1 MLTLRNTTKNS
12 KIKNRYNIIMV
23 YKTKKINRR
32 RYLKKQSKRKMYGG
46 QETISQQEIQ
56 LPKDTQIVEEIP
68 SLQENLKQATN
79 LLASAVTNVSSNVLK
94 NIGEK
99 IGVDPNKPAIETV
112 SELKDSMKNVVTAL
126 NSVEGEELKK
136 EAGELL
142 KDSLDVLKPS
152 IEEAEDIIDTGIKKL
167 TETGSSAIMTAANEF
182 PPIFALSEASKAVTA
197 AAQAGETVAELTT
210 TGSEA
215 YENLQEQREKASSL
229 WNRGIEFV
237 RNVSTD
243 VNKGVSNII
252 KSTKKQVDDY
262 GHSIIKNNIPQM
274 PTVPKMPKVPQM
286 PNPTITQMPKVP
298 QMPNPTITQV
308 AGQMQNQ
315 LTILNKEARMIG
327 GRIRKS
333 QIEFLSP
340 NSNKSK
346 KRNNQRRKLSRK
358 R

>member
-1 MLTLRNTTKNS
+1 
-12 KIKNRYNIIMV
+12 MV

-167 TETGSSAIMTAANEF
+167 TETGSSAVMTAANEF

-243 VNKGVSNII
+243 VNKKVSGII

-262 GHSIIKNNIPQM
+262 GHSIIKNNMSIVPPQI
-274 PTVPKMPKVPQM
+274 PKVPQM
-286 PNPTITQMPKVP
+286 PNPIITQTPTAP
-298 QMPNPTITQV
+298 QITQV
-308 AGQMQNQ
+308 AGQIQNQ
-315 LTILNKEARMIG
+315 LTTLTKEARMIG

>member
-1 MLTLRNTTKNS
+1 MLTLRNTIKNS

-46 QETISQQEIQ
+46 ANSKETQQGMPVVQETQKNSREVQETQ
-56 LPKDTQIVEEIP
+56 LEIP

-99 IGVDPNKPAIETV
+99 IGVDPNKSASETV

-152 IEEAEDIIDTGIKKL
+152 IEKAEDIIDTGVKKL
-167 TETGSSAIMTAANEF
+167 TETGASAVMTAVNEF
-182 PPIFALSEASKAVTA
+182 PPMFALSEASKAVTA

-229 WNRGIEFV
+229 LDEGIELV

-252 KSTKKQVDDY
+252 TSAKKKVDDY
-262 GHSIIKNNIPQM
+262 GRSIIQKNM
-274 PTVPKMPKVPQM
+274 PKMPQIS
-286 PNPTITQMPKVP
+286 T
-298 QMPNPTITQV
+298 PTITQV
-308 AGQMQNQ
+308 AGKMKN
-315 LTILNKEARMIG
+315 LNKEAKMIG

-333 QIEFLSP
+333 QIQFLSP
-340 NSNKSK
+340 NANKSK
-346 KRNNQRRKLSRK
+346 KRNNQRRRLSHRL
-358 R
+358 

>member
-1 MLTLRNTTKNS
+1 MLTLRNTTKKS

-46 QETISQQEIQ
+46 EEN
-56 LPKDTQIVEEIP
+56 QIVEEIP

-99 IGVDPNKPAIETV
+99 IGVDPNKPASETV

-167 TETGSSAIMTAANEF
+167 TETGSSAVMTAANEF

-262 GHSIIKNNIPQM
+262 GHSIIQQNMSIAPPQI
-274 PTVPKMPKVPQM
+274 PTVPKMPTPI
-286 PNPTITQMPKVP
+286 ITQIPKVP

>member
-1 MLTLRNTTKNS
+1 
-12 KIKNRYNIIMV
+12 MV

-46 QETISQQEIQ
+46 EETISQQEIQ

-99 IGVDPNKPAIETV
+99 IGVDPNKSASETV

-243 VNKGVSNII
+243 VNKKVSGII

-262 GHSIIKNNIPQM
+262 GHSIIQQNMSIVPPQI
-274 PTVPKMPKVPQM
+274 PKVPQ
-286 PNPTITQMPKVP
+286 
-298 QMPNPTITQV
+298 ITQV
-308 AGQMQNQ
+308 AGQIQNQ

>member
-1 MLTLRNTTKNS
+1 
-12 KIKNRYNIIMV
+12 MV

-46 QETISQQEIQ
+46 ISSKEPLLVEEQQ
-56 LPKDTQIVEEIP
+56 LPKETQLPKEQKEMMP
-68 SLQENLKQATN
+68 SLQGNITQATN
-79 LLASAVTNVSSNVLK
+79 LLASAVTNVSSNVLN

-99 IGVDPNKPAIETV
+99 IGIDPNKSASETV

-182 PPIFALSEASKAVTA
+182 PPMFALSEASKAVTA

-229 WNRGIEFV
+229 LNKGIELV

-252 KSTKKQVDDY
+252 TSAKKQVDDY
-262 GHSIIKNNIPQM
+262 GRSIIQNNIPQM
-274 PTVPKMPKVPQM
+274 PTLPKIPKIPTLPKMPKM
-286 PNPTITQMPKVP
+286 PTS
-298 QMPNPTITQV
+298 PTITQV

-315 LTILNKEARMIG
+315 LTTLKKEARMIG

-333 QIEFLSP
+333 QIDFLSP
-340 NSNKSK
+340 NLNKSK

>member
-1 MLTLRNTTKNS
+1 
-12 KIKNRYNIIMV
+12 MV

-46 QETISQQEIQ
+46 EEN
-56 LPKDTQIVEEIP
+56 QIVEEIP

-243 VNKGVSNII
+243 VNKKVSGII

-262 GHSIIKNNIPQM
+262 GHSIIQQNMSI
-274 PTVPKMPKVPQM
+274 VPP
-286 PNPTITQMPKVP
+286 QMPKVP
-298 QMPNPTITQV
+298 QIQTPIITQTPTAPRITQV